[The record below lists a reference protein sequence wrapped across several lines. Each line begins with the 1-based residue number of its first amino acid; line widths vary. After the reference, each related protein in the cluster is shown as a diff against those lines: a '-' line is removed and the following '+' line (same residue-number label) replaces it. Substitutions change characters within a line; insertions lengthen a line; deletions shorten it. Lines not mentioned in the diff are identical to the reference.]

1 MDSNDIDMADNYL
14 EKQYE
19 AYAARKAAWE
29 KAKKLGKLKKK
40 KNRNRVW
47 SRNRRTKF
55 QPAPTSKRVS
65 FPVRTNRKV
74 LPKPDSQT
82 DRQLSA
88 RRNATKQTY

>member
-40 KNRNRVW
+40 KNSQQGLAQKPEDENPTGAHLEAGV
-47 SRNRRTKF
+47 
-55 QPAPTSKRVS
+55 APC
-65 FPVRTNRKV
+65 PGE
-74 LPKPDSQT
+74 PKGPSE
-82 DRQLSA
+82 A
-88 RRNATKQTY
+88 